1 MTARSAGGR
10 PAGVDGRTGGRD
22 GIRQSPDPRASLR
35 PRIGSLQGIAFQP
48 LEEQHARSSDDRKT
62 GTGALPI
69 TGRAIQ
75 DKLPL
80 HRYGV
85 ILEPGSD
92 IKEEPR
98 PFHISGGIAA
108 LRMSGGGVCDD

>member
-1 MTARSAGGR
+1 MALSVQT
-10 PAGVDGRTGGRD
+10 
-22 GIRQSPDPRASLR
+22 
-35 PRIGSLQGIAFQP
+35 

-75 DKLPL
+75 DQLPL

-85 ILEPGSD
+85 TLEPGSD

-98 PFHISGGIAA
+98 PFETCHAIGVISGGIAA